1 MRTTIEI
8 EGAIELI
15 LEKAVKLGLARS
27 KTDALR
33 IGALTLNEKY
43 GLIKDIEMEMV
54 AAKLEQEEKEMKKK
68 GKKYLSKEEA
78 LAKYR

>member
-15 LEKAVKLGLARS
+15 LNKAVKLGIAKS

-33 IGALTLNEKY
+33 MGALSLNEEYK
-43 GLIKDIEMEMV
+43 LIKDFEMEMV
-54 AAKLEQEEKEMKKK
+54 AAKLEQEEKEMKDKK
-68 GKKYLSKEEA
+68 IKYLSEEEA